1 MARFEVVE
9 GRFVVLVGPEDET
22 LLVTGL
28 LAGQDECA
36 RAIVAIR
43 LFATMVDRYDRREA
57 RHSGPY
63 FVLKGGD
70 DSVLATSCAC
80 HGVEARE
87 RAIELVRTTAPD
99 AEVLQVSSGPQA
111 HDDPL
116 RWATR
121 DASTSRDAEPERT
134 DRGAE
139 EGIGRS
145 TSGSGTGSGT
155 G

>member
-28 LAGQDECA
+28 LPGEDECA
-36 RAIVAIR
+36 RAILAIR
-43 LFATMVDRYDRREA
+43 LFATMADRYDRRHA

-80 HGVEARE
+80 QSADVLPATSALPCVLCEG
-87 RAIELVRTTAPD
+87 RATPVQATAPP
-99 AEVLQVSSGPQA
+99 ARAGP
-111 HDDPL
+111 
-116 RWATR
+116 
-121 DASTSRDAEPERT
+121 DASSWVETL
-134 DRGAE
+134 
-139 EGIGRS
+139 
-145 TSGSGTGSGT
+145 TGE
-155 G
+155 